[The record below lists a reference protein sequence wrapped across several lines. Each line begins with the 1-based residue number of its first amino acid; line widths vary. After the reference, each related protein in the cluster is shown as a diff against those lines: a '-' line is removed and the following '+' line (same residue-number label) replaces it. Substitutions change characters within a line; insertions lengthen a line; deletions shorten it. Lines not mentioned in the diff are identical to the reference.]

1 MDEHRCR
8 LGAVMRSGGI
18 ARVLESRADGFPPGE
33 LVQARLGW
41 QTHPTCRRRYLQKVD
56 VSRGDALAWI
66 GPLGLSAVTA
76 YFGMRDI
83 GAVKTG
89 RARAGIG
96 RSRRRW
102 ADRGTDRPHRGMPR
116 GRHRRRTEKCAWLA
130 DELRLDGVIDYKA
143 ENDLAAAIGRACPDG
158 IDLYFDNVGGPTLD
172 AALLHLREAARVV
185 LCGRISQVA
194 ADPPYGIRN
203 LGQILTRRARMQGFQ
218 VFRYHDSYEEARA
231 WLAARHREGRLR
243 QRLHI
248 LEGLHHAPAALGMLF
263 RGENTGKLVV
273 RVSDNDVERGS
284 AMQRT
289 TTALR
294 ALLSNSGFIN
304 MPSAYDAIGGRL
316 IASLGFPA
324 VYTGGFVTGGSRCT
338 SEPLLTMDEQVR
350 VAGDVAAAVIWCR
363 WLPMAV
369 PDSANRCTPCARC
382 ASSFAPASPAS
393 TSRTSCIRS
402 ARTTTN
408 TWRM

>member
-1 MDEHRCR
+1 MTGINQRILLRSRPSGIPQPDNFVADSVPVGTPDADEVLLETMYLSIDPAMRSWMSQVP

-18 ARVLESRADGFPPGE
+18 ARVLESRADGFRPGD

-41 QTHPTCRRRYLQKVD
+41 QTHPIVPARYLQKVD

-66 GPLGLSAVTA
+66 GPFGLSAVTA

-83 GAVKTG
+83 GIVKPG
-89 RARAGIG
+89 DRVLVSAAAGGVGQIAAQIAQIEACHVVG
-96 RSRRRW
+96 I
-102 ADRGTDRPHRGMPR
+102 AGG
-116 GRHRRRTEKCAWLA
+116 TEKCAWLA

-185 LCGRISQVA
+185 LCGRISQVV
-194 ADPPYGIRN
+194 ADSPYGIRN

-218 VFRYHDSYEEARA
+218 VFRYHDRYEEARA

-273 RVSDNDVERGS
+273 RVSD
-284 AMQRT
+284 T
-289 TTALR
+289 TT
-294 ALLSNSGFIN
+294 
-304 MPSAYDAIGGRL
+304 
-316 IASLGFPA
+316 
-324 VYTGGFVTGGSRCT
+324 
-338 SEPLLTMDEQVR
+338 
-350 VAGDVAAAVIWCR
+350 
-363 WLPMAV
+363 
-369 PDSANRCTPCARC
+369 
-382 ASSFAPASPAS
+382 
-393 TSRTSCIRS
+393 
-402 ARTTTN
+402 
-408 TWRM
+408 